1 MAPKY
6 ELPRGVFT
14 FYYLELAL
22 EKKLTR
28 KLNDLRDALTK
39 TRGIIKYDWSGTE
52 CIRSKAEFQEWRDAM
67 GTGYDRRRD
76 DGYGRR
82 DQGPRE
88 VLDTF
93 KGGEMEE
100 EDIKKETKRVIVSKK
115 EKGRT
120 WYSPEAWQYG
130 GLRLKEELKDEEE
143 TRGLEDARGD
153 EEGSVLKRVG
163 KEGSSSRAASEGPSA
178 KRSRLAGE

>member
-6 ELPRGVFT
+6 ELPRGEFT

-28 KLNDLRDALTK
+28 KLNDLRAALTK
-39 TRGIIKYDWSGTE
+39 TSGSIKYDWSGVE
-52 CIRSKAEFQEWRDAM
+52 CIRSKEEFQDWRDDM
-67 GTGYDRRRD
+67 GYDRRRD
-76 DGYGRR
+76 DGHARR
-82 DQGPRE
+82 DHQGPRE
-88 VLDTF
+88 ILDAF

-100 EDIKKETKRVIVSKK
+100 EDLKKETKRVLVSTK

-130 GLRLKEELKDEEE
+130 GLRLKEEVKDEEE
-143 TRGLEDARGD
+143 TLGLGDAGGD
-153 EEGSVLKRVG
+153 EEGSVAKRVG
-163 KEGSSSRAASEGPSA
+163 RGGSRAGSEGPSA
-178 KRSRLAGE
+178 KRARLAGE

>member
-6 ELPRGVFT
+6 ELPRGEFT

-28 KLNDLRDALTK
+28 KLNYLRDTLTK
-39 TRGIIKYDWSGTE
+39 TSGSIKYDWSGVE
-52 CIRSKAEFQEWRDAM
+52 CIRSKEEFQDWRDDM
-67 GTGYDRRRD
+67 GYDRRRD
-76 DGYGRR
+76 DGHARR

-88 VLDTF
+88 ILDAF

-100 EDIKKETKRVIVSKK
+100 EDIKKDPKRVLVSKK

-130 GLRLKEELKDEEE
+130 GLRLKEEVKDEEE
-143 TRGLEDARGD
+143 TLGLGDARGD
-153 EEGSVLKRVG
+153 EEGSVAKRVG
-163 KEGSSSRAASEGPSA
+163 RGGSRAGSEGPSA
-178 KRSRLAGE
+178 KRARLAGE